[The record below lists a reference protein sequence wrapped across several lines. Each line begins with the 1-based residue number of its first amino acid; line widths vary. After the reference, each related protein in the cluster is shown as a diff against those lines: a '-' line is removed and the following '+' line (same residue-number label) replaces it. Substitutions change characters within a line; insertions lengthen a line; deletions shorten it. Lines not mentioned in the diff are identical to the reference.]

1 MGVVITGSLVIT
13 VLLVFALLLNIA
25 RMATPW
31 LNKHPQF
38 VMRQIDS
45 VWPGHIQFKTMHWS
59 WSWMSPQVV
68 LSNVSIEAPN
78 VDQTFPEVLNTQ
90 QMRLSLN
97 LWQTILHLHL
107 HLNAVDIAGTDIIV
121 RQERDGYVINGFL
134 FLHHSQTTDVRRSVA
149 RLCKN

>member
-1 MGVVITGSLVIT
+1 MFQWVWWITGSLVIT

-25 RMATPW
+25 YGHAM

-59 WSWMSPQVV
+59 WSYEPQV

-97 LWQTILHLHL
+97 LWQTPTFTFI
-107 HLNAVDIAGTDIIV
+107 
-121 RQERDGYVINGFL
+121 
-134 FLHHSQTTDVRRSVA
+134 
-149 RLCKN
+149 